1 MIFHNHPGSTKAPV
15 SLPSAPLRRSPAPPA
30 AAAAP
35 PRRPC
40 RAAAAARGAAAAQR
54 SLALEPLIYWKI
66 HGKMHGTWESL
77 RENPWKMRI
86 YQWNLNHGDQAIIG

>member
-1 MIFHNHPGSTKAPV
+1 MIFHNHPGSAKAPV

-40 RAAAAARGAAAAQR
+40 RAAAAARGAAAARR
-54 SLALEPLIYWKI
+54 SSALEPRIYGKI
-66 HGKMHGTWESL
+66 HGTWENL
-77 RENPWKMRI
+77 WENPWKMGI